1 MPAVDVQTL
10 ADSMKAIEGKVN
22 TVANDVAHTKSQV
35 QRIALLK
42 FRRRIRDRKCT
53 PVSSNSLLVY
63 W

>member
-35 QRIALLK
+35 QRIVLLK
-42 FRRRIRDRKCT
+42 FPRCIRDRKCT
-53 PVSSNSLLVY
+53 LVSSNPLLVY

>member
-35 QRIALLK
+35 QRIVLLK
-42 FRRRIRDRKCT
+42 FPICIRDRKFT
-53 PVSSNSLLVY
+53 LVSTNSLLVY

>member
-42 FRRRIRDRKCT
+42 FPRRIRDRKCT